1 METEGLN
8 NQEMM
13 TIYEWIDSIELSRE
27 KKNIA
32 RDFCDGVLLAEIIK
46 HYHPRLVELHNYPSA
61 CSTKQKLSNWNTL
74 CLKVFKKI
82 KMTMSQAE
90 IEDVINSKPKAIEK
104 ILLRLYYILVKHEPN
119 VNVSRMNK
127 SSNVVDGNV
136 LKLQEEIESVDK
148 EIKEMNERKEQ
159 LEKELKEVDDGNSM
173 LQRKVEELI
182 ARFEYNQP
190 NTN

>member
-1 METEGLN
+1 
-8 NQEMM
+8 
-13 TIYEWIDSIELSRE
+13 
-27 KKNIA
+27 
-32 RDFCDGVLLAEIIK
+32 
-46 HYHPRLVELHNYPSA
+46 
-61 CSTKQKLSNWNTL
+61 
-74 CLKVFKKI
+74 
-82 KMTMSQAE
+82 MTMSQAE

>member
-1 METEGLN
+1 METEELDD
-8 NQEMM
+8 QEMM
-13 TIYEWIDSIELSRE
+13 KIYEWIDSIELSRE

-46 HYHPRLVELHNYPSA
+46 HYHPRFVELHNYPSA

-82 KMTMSQAE
+82 KMTMSQKE

-104 ILLRLYYILVKHEPN
+104 ILLRLYYILVKHDPN
-119 VNVSRMNK
+119 GNTSKMNK
-127 SSNVVDGNV
+127 TTKVIDGNAS
-136 LKLQEEIESVDK
+136 KIQEEIESVDK
-148 EIKEMNERKEQ
+148 EIKEMNERKEL
-159 LEKELKEVDDGNSM
+159 LENELKQVENENSM

-182 ARFEYNQP
+182 ARFEYNQA
-190 NTN
+190 NTK